1 MVFFSFAKNGEGLW
15 KGQERRVAGGKTFV
29 ENFRIFCLFSCFP
42 VLKRAR
48 RKAKSEAKQRERDG
62 QRKQPATSKN
72 VGAKSRWRGP
82 PDGEVCRSK
91 SRTKGRSQRIGG
103 PINRKTNPSEWA
115 WHSQI
120 GGKLSFLKKNI
131 KKMRIRR
138 VNLFFSGGGWWKMKN
153 VFQFG

>member
-1 MVFFSFAKNGEGLW
+1 MNGFFFFCKKWRRIVERTGKEGSGRKNIC
-15 KGQERRVAGGKTFV
+15 GKFF
-29 ENFRIFCLFSCFP
+29 EFFCLFSCFP

-120 GGKLSFLKKNI
+120 GGKLSFKKKKI

-138 VNLFFSGGGWWKMKN
+138 VNLFFFRVVGGGK
-153 VFQFG
+153 